1 MRRAGC
7 TQIRY
12 MRSAALP
19 PTSFVIVP
27 RPSPLRPSIPPC
39 HGDAVPARPSRAGYP
54 VLDGQLHD
62 RHRCQTRASGGYSA
76 EPIGAYVT
84 AGDRS
89 RTVASRRVASCV
101 LRMRPGPPQPWHGR
115 RSAVSTLL
123 SCPDAPR
130 RPDLCRSSTTG
141 SPSTSNHT
149 SPSSWKHR
157 PAVRGP
163 AVGQARCRRADPDD
177 RIRRRLYMAVPVPR
191 LEPPVRG
198 DDRQRERQD
207 MAVRRLDLHP
217 RRQARSLP
225 AARSRLEMAEH
236 PKPASPAGSTGIRSV
251 STVDLASAGTAVR
264 AGNLAAKVS
273 TQRRTIPVDLA
284 HGLPCHVTARSERG
298 GYRRWPLLVEVT
310 RVRGR

>member
-1 MRRAGC
+1 MPNPRLRR
-7 TQIRY
+7 
-12 MRSAALP
+12 
-19 PTSFVIVP
+19 
-27 RPSPLRPSIPPC
+27 
-39 HGDAVPARPSRAGYP
+39 
-54 VLDGQLHD
+54 
-62 RHRCQTRASGGYSA
+62 YSA

-101 LRMRPGPPQPWHGR
+101 LRMRPGPPQPWPGR

-177 RIRRRLYMAVPVPR
+177 RTRRRLYMAVPAPR
-191 LEPPVRG
+191 LEPPVR
-198 DDRQRERQD
+198 DDNRQRERQD
-207 MAVRRLDLHP
+207 MAVRRRLELHP

-225 AARSRLEMAEH
+225 AARSRLEMAEQ

-251 STVDLASAGTAVR
+251 STADLASAGTAVR

-273 TQRRTIPVDLA
+273 TQRRTIPVDLP

-298 GYRRWPLLVEVT
+298 GYRRRPLLVEVT